1 MVPNIS
7 TISVYASASAS
18 KPSTDPKP
26 GKVESLT
33 SDVIPSQQKDVPVDQ
48 RQPTQ
53 SELADAVTSLNNHVL
68 NYRSDLHFSVDT
80 DSGTVVVKVVD
91 TQTEEVIRQMP
102 SEEALAMARGLK
114 ETGSLL
120 LNTKA

>member
-7 TISVYASASAS
+7 TVSVYASAS

-26 GKVESLT
+26 VKVESLT
-33 SDVIPSQQKDVPVDQ
+33 SDIIPSQQKDVPVDQ